1 MYVRVYINIS
11 KVYLLKYVCIT
22 AYSYVYVQKN
32 LYINLYIVM
41 GEHTLMYKESEDNQ
55 KVL

>member
-1 MYVRVYINIS
+1 MYA
-11 KVYLLKYVCIT
+11 LT